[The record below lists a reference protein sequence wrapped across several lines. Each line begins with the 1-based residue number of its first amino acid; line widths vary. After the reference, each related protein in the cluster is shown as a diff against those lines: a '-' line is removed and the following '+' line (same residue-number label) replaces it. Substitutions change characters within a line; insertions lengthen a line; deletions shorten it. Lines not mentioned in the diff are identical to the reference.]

1 MWDLTE
7 ALKYYIHDRTNY
19 DPLWQKLQFRV
30 ILSDCQIPGEGEHKL
45 MDFIRIQRAQPEY
58 DPNTRHM
65 MYGADADLIHLAL
78 ASHETH
84 FHIIREVVLPKEE
97 KKKDPWEEFE
107 NEDEEAE
114 EESKAKPFQFINIG
128 VLRQY
133 LWFEFEPLRTRLP
146 FPYNFERV
154 VDDFVFFCFFV
165 GNDFLP
171 HLPSLSIR
179 DGSIDM
185 MICLYKE
192 TLPKLGDYLT
202 DAGVLNL
209 DTTERFLEDLG
220 SVEDQVF
227 KNKIAKEAK
236 RKEEFENFRDEK
248 KTP

>member
-1 MWDLTE
+1 MGFDE
-7 ALKYYIHDRTNY
+7 D
-19 DPLWQKLQFRV
+19 D
-30 ILSDCQIPGEGEHKL
+30 
-45 MDFIRIQRAQPEY
+45 
-58 DPNTRHM
+58 
-65 MYGADADLIHLAL
+65 
-78 ASHETH
+78 
-84 FHIIREVVLPKEE
+84 
-97 KKKDPWEEFE
+97 
-107 NEDEEAE
+107 DEETDE
-114 EESKAKPFQFINIG
+114 VKQKPFQFINIG

-133 LWFEFEPLRTRLP
+133 LWFEFEPLRSKLP
-146 FPYNFERV
+146 FPYDFERC

-185 MICLYKE
+185 MMFLYRE

-227 KNKIAKEAK
+227 KNRLARENTRQQAFTDAREAK
-236 RKEEFENFRDEK
+236 NLDV
-248 KTP
+248 